1 MKKKI
6 LIGSILAA
14 VIIAL
19 ATCTPAVF
27 AKDLNNVNKVT
38 IKTTVYKFLGKEEI
52 ITEVFEEE
60 AEEIMDNLEYY
71 RQSLIKGDKQLIER
85 YESIIIDSGIFGK
98 DHNPFSKNSI
108 LNVLLKR
115 NSLMIQSN
123 PSSLADEN
131 RLCFVN
137 ARGKGNLT
145 FAFDGLF
152 NYSITSGA
160 LLLVAGIFLPP
171 LLPIVILPSLLL
183 IFGGVAGLF
192 ISHIRPF
199 RIIHPQ
205 LEMYLKTGDCSING
219 LDGSQKFPAPIR
231 AVFSGFTGLTVNF
244 PTEDQNIFLLGF
256 ALNSE
261 VF

>member
-6 LIGSILAA
+6 LIGSILTA
-14 VIIAL
+14 VIISI
-19 ATCTPAVF
+19 ATCTPAVC

-38 IKTTVYKFLGKEEI
+38 IKTTIYKFLGKEEI
-52 ITEVFEEE
+52 VTEVFEEE

-71 RQSLIKGDKQLIER
+71 RQSMIKGDKQLIER
-85 YESIIIDSGIFGK
+85 YESILIDSGIFSKDYNLFSGK
-98 DHNPFSKNSI
+98 DI
-108 LNVLLKR
+108 LSVLLKR
-115 NSLMIQSN
+115 YSMIIQSN
-123 PSSLADEN
+123 PSNLAEEN
-131 RLCFVN
+131 SLCFVN

-145 FAFDGLF
+145 FAFDGLY
-152 NYSITSGA
+152 NYSIASGA
-160 LLLVAGIFLPP
+160 LLLVAGVFLPP

-183 IFGGVAGLF
+183 IFGGLAGLF

-199 RIIHPQ
+199 RIMHPH

-219 LDGSQKFPAPIR
+219 LNGSQQFPAPIK

-244 PTEDQNIFLLGF
+244 PAEDQTIFLLGF

-261 VF
+261 VL